1 MSKIALYNGI
11 KTDLLNLPYTKE
23 DETTDTIKHVALWRN
38 QIAREPEEIP
48 FLYPAVFI
56 EFLTSNYLESS
67 SKAYQELE
75 LTVRL
80 HICFESYKDE
90 DLDVLNLTQA
100 VYSAMQLKNYAGTS
114 AYFGS
119 MKRRNEE
126 QNFDHPNVQDFMQ
139 DYSVGKAKDY
149 FKDERPSV
157 TGTISTLITNKE
169 IVEEI

>member
-1 MSKIALYNGI
+1 MSKIALYEGI
-11 KTDLLNLPYTKE
+11 KADLLNLPYTKGDNTE
-23 DETTDTIKHVALWRN
+23 DTIKHVALWRN
-38 QIAREPEEIP
+38 QIVREPEEIP

-75 LTVRL
+75 MTVRL

-90 DLDVLNLTQA
+90 DLDILRLTQT
-100 VYSAMQLKNYAGTS
+100 VYSTMQLKAYSSSMG
-114 AYFGS
+114 YFGV

-149 FKDERPSV
+149 YKDERPSV
-157 TGTISTLITNKE
+157 NGTVDTLVTIKE